1 MLCSQHCRVQTLEI
15 GILSAFLPDFV
26 ESGLLRL
33 KSKRP
38 TLHMPSDTNG
48 FLYLVTGNV
57 LKLEYIS
64 FIVSFNIQIVSG
76 YVSRIIGYITK
87 ADNT

>member
-1 MLCSQHCRVQTLEI
+1 MFRMLCSQHCRVQTLEI
-15 GILSAFLPDFV
+15 GILSAFLQDIV
-26 ESGLLRL
+26 ESG
-33 KSKRP
+33 SKWP

-57 LKLEYIS
+57 LKSGYVSL
-64 FIVSFNIQIVSG
+64 IVSFNIQIVSG
-76 YVSRIIGYITK
+76 YVLRIIGYITK